1 MIPAHPTESRSLPVG
16 KPLNK
21 RAAGRGALLGD
32 IDNQALGDELLPKS
46 TDLGKDGIGRLMLRL
61 AVPAIAAQVINALYN
76 IVDRMYIGNLPGQQ
90 GTQSIAALGVSLPL
104 IVVISAFGSLVG
116 IGGSA
121 LAAIRMGENRQ
132 ETANRIMNNC
142 LPLLVIFSVLL
153 TAVCEFFCRDLLML
167 VGATENTI
175 DYAQR
180 YFSIYAWGTLPVL
193 LVLGL
198 NAFINTQGFAAT
210 SMLTVLIGAVC
221 NIILD
226 PILIYGFN
234 MGVTGAAVATV
245 FSQTVSAVWVIAFL
259 CGKKTRLRLYP
270 PHMRMDGKL
279 IGPVLALGASPFIM
293 SATESLVGIVINTSL
308 RRVSPD
314 LATADMYVGAYSIIA
329 SVMQMVMMPLTG
341 LSQGAQ
347 PIISYNYGAARF
359 DRVRKAYKCFLITA
373 VSFTGFMWAASML
386 FPVLF
391 VRMFNS
397 DAGLIGATVPALRLY
412 MSGIGLFGIQIA
424 CQQTF
429 VATGHAKISLFL
441 ALLRKVI
448 LLIPLV
454 LVFSRFWGATG
465 VFAGGRY
472 HSGGMHGLGF
482 LSQPPVGFRQP
493 RPGRAAG
500 RLKQGAAS

>member
-1 MIPAHPTESRSLPVG
+1 MNPFRHRWQPYF
-16 KPLNK
+16 
-21 RAAGRGALLGD
+21 
-32 IDNQALGDELLPKS
+32 LGDECLSKN

-76 IVDRMYIGNLPGQQ
+76 IVDRIYIDNLPGAQ

-121 LAAIRMGENRQ
+121 LAAIRMGEGQQ
-132 ETANRIMNNC
+132 EKANRILNNC
-142 LPLLVIFSVLL
+142 LPLVVIFSLIL
-153 TAVCEFFCRDLLML
+153 TAVCEFFCRDLLLL

-175 DYAQR
+175 DYAEQ

-198 NAFINTQGFAAT
+198 NAFINTQGFATT

-226 PILIYGFN
+226 PILIYGLG
-234 MGVTGAAVATV
+234 MGVIGAAIATV
-245 FSQTVSAVWVIAFL
+245 FSQTISAVWVVCFL
-259 CGKKTRLRLYP
+259 CGKKTKLRLYP
-270 PHMRMDGKL
+270 PHMRLEWKL

-308 RRVSPD
+308 RSVSLD

-329 SVMQMVMMPLTG
+329 SVMQLVMMPLTG

-347 PIISYNYGAARF
+347 PIISYNYGAANF
-359 DRVRKAYKCFLITA
+359 DRVRKAYKCFLFTA
-373 VSFTGFMWAASML
+373 VGFTGFMWASCLL
-386 FPVLF
+386 FPGLF

-397 DAGLIGATVPALRLY
+397 DAGLIAATVPAMRIY
-412 MSGIGLFGIQIA
+412 MGGIGIFGIQIA

-448 LLIPLV
+448 LLVPLI
-454 LVFSRFWGATG
+454 LLFSRFWGATG
-465 VFAGGRY
+465 VFAAEPVADITAVI
-472 HSGGMHGLGF
+472 STALAFF
-482 LSQPPVGFRQP
+482 LSRRSVFGSAGKEERTADD
-493 RPGRAAG
+493 AALTS
-500 RLKQGAAS
+500 RNP